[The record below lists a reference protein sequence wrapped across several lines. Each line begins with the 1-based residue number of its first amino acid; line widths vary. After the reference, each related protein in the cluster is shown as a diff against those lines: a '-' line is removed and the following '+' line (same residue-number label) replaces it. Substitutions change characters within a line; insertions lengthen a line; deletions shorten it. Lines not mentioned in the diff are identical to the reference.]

1 MSTKPRMVVAL
12 VICASM
18 ALGSCVRAPVEEV
31 EESWI
36 SLFNGTDLTGWTPKF
51 AGYEPGVN
59 FRNTFRV
66 ENGILKVVYD
76 EYDRFNGEFGHL
88 FYNRRLSDYRLR
100 VEYRFTGEQTP
111 GGPEWGYR
119 NSGVMIHGQTPD
131 SMTLDQRFPVS
142 IEVQLLGGDG
152 KKERPTA
159 NLCTPGTHVEMGGE
173 LITRHC
179 TDSVS
184 STFHG
189 DVWVH
194 VEIEVRGGRI
204 IRHLVNG
211 ETVIEYAHPQLDGGD
226 PDAQKLM
233 EAGAETMLTG
243 GTISIQAESHPL
255 EFRRIELLAL
265 RKE

>member
-1 MSTKPRMVVAL
+1 LSTKPRMVLAL
-12 VICASM
+12 MICASM

-51 AGYEPGVN
+51 AGFEPGVN
-59 FRNTFRV
+59 FRNTFQV
-66 ENGILKVVYD
+66 ENGILKVAYD

-88 FYNRRLSDYRLR
+88 FYNDRLSHYRLR

-152 KKERPTA
+152 EKDRPTA
-159 NLCTPGTHVEMGGE
+159 NLCTPGTHVEMGE
-173 LITRHC
+173 DLITRHC
-179 TDSVS
+179 TNSVS
-184 STFHG
+184 ATFHG

-211 ETVIEYAHPQLDGGD
+211 ETVIEYTNPQLDGGD
-226 PDAQKLM
+226 PDAQTLM

-255 EFRRIELLAL
+255 EFRRIEILEL
-265 RKE
+265 RKK